1 MSTKNTFVTI
11 VYNFTLWKDI
21 LLGLCSLNN
30 NLLDSLSLYPFRVK
44 LTDRSKAVNGAVLAE
59 RP

>member
-1 MSTKNTFVTI
+1 MSTKTTFVTI

-44 LTDRSKAVNGAVLAE
+44 LTDRSKAVKGAVLAG